1 MTEPLLTL
9 NALFARSVLDHRDAV
24 AVRDAGRDYSYQELD
39 VLAGTLACDLRDRRV
54 GRGDTVAIYADRT
67 APAVAAVLAV
77 LRVGAAFVPI
87 SLDTPPARL
96 ALLVND
102 ANPRLLLTD
111 RLGRDQ
117 LGGVE
122 VGIGTV
128 AIDTLLPGAREGDGP
143 AVEVGPDDLAY
154 IVYTSG
160 TTGEPKGVMIEHGSI
175 ARRFHDWDAVYSLS
189 GAGCRCLQL
198 AKLGF
203 DVFTGDLVKALCSGG
218 ALVLCP
224 GDAMLD
230 PERLYRRL
238 VDEAIDYVEMVPAVL
253 RNLIEHLETSGRDL
267 AGLGM
272 INCGADLWSKD
283 EYERCRRVT
292 KVARLFNTY
301 GVTECTVES
310 SVFED
315 DGAILERKTTLPI
328 GRALPSDDILVVDE
342 ALDPVAPGAT
352 GQICI
357 GGPCVSRGYLNRPEL
372 DRLAFFSRVGPDGES
387 VRYYKTGDLGRIDA
401 DQVIEFLGR
410 VDSQVKIHG
419 HRVELEEIE
428 RVLERYPPVQQAV
441 VCFNNA
447 QQTLIAYVRTVG
459 GEPLEPSGP
468 AAYLARLLPR
478 YMVPQRIAVVESF
491 PLSQNGKID
500 RARLARESGSWT
512 RGGGKRKPHDLHES
526 RDLADLNER
535 LGRRDLDLLSL
546 VREFVKP
553 SASFGLVVGGD
564 IAAGV
569 ATETS
574 DLNLLVLLND
584 GGALKRRKQEI
595 SGNIVD
601 FGPSSGDPAWASL
614 FIDGIRVEL
623 DFMILGADPRRAELL
638 GWLASGWV
646 AHGPEVVERWRND
659 HPVNHIGPV
668 THGKGR

>member
-1 MTEPLLTL
+1 VAESLLTL
-9 NALFARSVLDHRDAV
+9 NALLARSVLDYKDAV
-24 AVRDAGRDYSYQELD
+24 AVRDADRDYSYHELD
-39 VLAGTLACDLRDRRV
+39 VLAGTLARELRDGRV
-54 GRGDTVAIYADRT
+54 GSGDTVAIYADRT
-67 APAVAAVLAV
+67 VYAVASILAV
-77 LRVGAAFVPI
+77 LRAGAAFVPI

-96 ALLVND
+96 AFLVND

-111 RLGRDQ
+111 RLGRGQ
-117 LGGVE
+117 LAGME
-122 VGIGTV
+122 VSVGTV
-128 AIDTLLPGAREGDGP
+128 AIDTLLPGAQEGDGP
-143 AVEVGPDDLAY
+143 AVEVSPEDLAY

-175 ARRFHDWDAVYSLS
+175 ARRFHDWDAVYSLG

-253 RNLIEHLETSGRDL
+253 RNLMEYLEASGQDL

-292 KVARLFNTY
+292 KVVRLFNTY

-310 SVFED
+310 TVFED
-315 DGAILERKTTLPI
+315 DGAILDRKATLPI
-328 GRALPSDDILVVDE
+328 GRALPSDEILVVDE
-342 ALDPVAPGAT
+342 ALDPVAPGVT

-372 DRLAFFSRVGPDGES
+372 DRLAFFSRVGPDGGS
-387 VRYYKTGDLGRIDA
+387 VRYYKTGDLGRIDS
-401 DQVIEFLGR
+401 DQVLEFLGR

-419 HRVELEEIE
+419 HRVELEEVE
-428 RVLERYPPVQQAV
+428 RVLEKHPPVQQAV
-441 VCFNNA
+441 VCFNNG
-447 QQTLIAYVRTVG
+447 QQTLVAYVRTVG
-459 GEPLEPSGP
+459 GKPLEPSEA
-468 AAYLARLLPR
+468 AAYLARQLPR
-478 YMVPQRIAVVESF
+478 YMVPQRIVVVESF
-491 PLSQNGKID
+491 PLSQNGKVD
-500 RARLARESGSWT
+500 RARLARESDSRT
-512 RGGGKRKPHDLHES
+512 REAGKRKPHNLHES
-526 RDLADLNER
+526 RNLADLNER

-553 SASFGLVVGGD
+553 SASFGLVIGGD

-584 GGALKRRKQEI
+584 GGAMKRRKREI
-595 SGNIVD
+595 SGNTVD
-601 FGPSSGDPAWASL
+601 FGPSSGDHTWAAL
-614 FIDGIRVEL
+614 FVDGIRVEL

-638 GWLASGWV
+638 GWLASGWI
-646 AHGPEVVERWRND
+646 AHGHEVVERWRHYYRVD
-659 HPVNHIGPV
+659 HIGSV
-668 THGKGR
+668 THRKGR